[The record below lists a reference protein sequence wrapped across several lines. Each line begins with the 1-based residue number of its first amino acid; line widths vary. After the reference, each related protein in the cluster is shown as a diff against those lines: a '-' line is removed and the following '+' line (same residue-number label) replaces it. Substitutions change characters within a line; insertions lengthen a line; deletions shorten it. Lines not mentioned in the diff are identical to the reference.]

1 MLYGL
6 IAKQNHPP
14 LKFHVH
20 HTKTDT
26 WLQIIQQLELLSF
39 TFLLCGSFEI
49 KEFWQSHNVLFFKQ
63 GFALRCRD
71 L

>member
-26 WLQIIQQLELLSF
+26 WLQIVQQLYLLSF
-39 TFLLCGSFEI
+39 TFLLISRTLCGSFEI
-49 KEFWQSHNVLFFKQ
+49 KEFWQSHNVLSSNK
-63 GFALRCRD
+63 D
-71 L
+71 LP